1 MVFFLIVSEKM
12 QFITVFGNIYENRLF
27 TFYHLL
33 TVSSFDN
40 AWLRLMKSLPW
51 PYKKV
56 SSDTWQ
62 LKHCFWLS
70 C

>member
-40 AWLRLMKSLPW
+40 AWLRLMK
-51 PYKKV
+51 
-56 SSDTWQ
+56 
-62 LKHCFWLS
+62 
-70 C
+70 